1 MRSVCILSCFRLC
14 DPMDCSSPGSSVHG
28 ILQARILVWVVMP
41 SSRDL
46 LNWGIKPASPASP
59 ALQVDSL
66 PIEPIG
72 KPQKWGDIRSNHSL
86 SRWQFIQYFLS
97 LTLHLSKGFNNTCCV
112 SPAAFLGLASSTQ
125 IWSRLNK
132 QVMLYQ
138 WLPGSSLSRIQGVP
152 SGWTA
157 SARDRETSLDRAKS
171 ARERERKRERE
182 REWPDGGVCRVWQ
195 SLAESGNALF
205 FTIAFIP

>member
-46 LNWGIKPASPASP
+46 LNWGIKPASPATP

-112 SPAAFLGLASSTQ
+112 SRSCKLNTNLIKAKQAS
-125 IWSRLNK
+125 
-132 QVMLYQ
+132 
-138 WLPGSSLSRIQGVP
+138 
-152 SGWTA
+152 
-157 SARDRETSLDRAKS
+157 
-171 ARERERKRERE
+171 
-182 REWPDGGVCRVWQ
+182 
-195 SLAESGNALF
+195 NALPM
-205 FTIAFIP
+205 IAGVQPQQDPGGTLRMNGVG